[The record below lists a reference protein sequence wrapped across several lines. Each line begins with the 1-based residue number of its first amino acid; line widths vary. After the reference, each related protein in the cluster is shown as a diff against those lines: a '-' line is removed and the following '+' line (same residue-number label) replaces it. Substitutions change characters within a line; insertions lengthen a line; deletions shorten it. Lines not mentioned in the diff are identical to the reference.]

1 MNRLKIFKNKILLLI
16 VLFTLLGGFF
26 RFYMNT
32 DNPPSL
38 NIDEISYGY
47 SAYSILKTGKDEN
60 GIFMPLVFKSIG
72 DYKNPVLIYSL
83 VPSIAIFG
91 LNEFGVRFTTALAGT
106 LSIPVFFL
114 LLRTLLNNT
123 RIAFIGG
130 ILLSVSPWHIYYSR
144 YASESLIATFLLML
158 GIWFF
163 LKIFGGEKWWTVG
176 ASLAL
181 TLSLYTYHS
190 HRLFIPLFLIF
201 VIFAKIKLL
210 RSVKSSMYIFIIMTF
225 LLIIPLIILVII
237 GPANTRAKMV
247 FLSLDID
254 FTRYV
259 ILDHLHKQG
268 ENFLLLFFWVK
279 RYLNYFQ
286 PDFLFF
292 SGLNMTLPG
301 SIGLGVL
308 FLFELPW
315 FVLGIIKLIKDKI
328 PAKLIIVAWTLFGLL
343 PASLTNNEQSTVRSL
358 LVLPALLTVT
368 ALGADFFI
376 HLVFSIR
383 NLYLRIGTILTYSIF
398 IAVLLIHA
406 FLVFVVHFPIQR
418 GEDFMEGTKQTVEY
432 ALSQKKQYKEIIFD
446 PYRGIEAPY
455 IVSIPHMYI
464 LFYSQYDPAIYQQ
477 EQKTRPDGS
486 FGFDNFTVR
495 KIDWRVDKSKE
506 NTLFI
511 GSPWS
516 LPENELREGEILKKV
531 YLVNG
536 GLAFLIVSPK

>member
-1 MNRLKIFKNKILLLI
+1 MNKNLKILLTVSMLTLI
-16 VLFTLLGGFF
+16 GGFL
-26 RFYMNT
+26 RFYNNT
-32 DNPPSL
+32 QNHISL
-38 NIDEISYGY
+38 NIDEVSYGY
-47 SAYSILKTGKDEN
+47 SSYSILKTARDEN
-60 GIFMPLVFKSIG
+60 GVFMPLAFQSTG
-72 DYKNPVLIYSL
+72 DYKSPVLIYSL

-279 RYLNYFQ
+279 RYQNYFQ

-328 PAKLIIVAWTLFGLL
+328 PAKLII
-343 PASLTNNEQSTVRSL
+343 PKTN
-358 LVLPALLTVT
+358 
-368 ALGADFFI
+368 
-376 HLVFSIR
+376 H
-383 NLYLRIGTILTYSIF
+383 
-398 IAVLLIHA
+398 
-406 FLVFVVHFPIQR
+406 
-418 GEDFMEGTKQTVEY
+418 
-432 ALSQKKQYKEIIFD
+432 
-446 PYRGIEAPY
+446 
-455 IVSIPHMYI
+455 
-464 LFYSQYDPAIYQQ
+464 
-477 EQKTRPDGS
+477 GS
-486 FGFDNFTVR
+486 
-495 KIDWRVDKSKE
+495 SK
-506 NTLFI
+506 
-511 GSPWS
+511 
-516 LPENELREGEILKKV
+516 R
-531 YLVNG
+531 
-536 GLAFLIVSPK
+536 